1 MKKIILAIVMV
12 ASVFTANAQ
21 KNLVG
26 SKLTDNWS
34 IGVAGGVYE
43 PLFGQNIIKDARA
56 AVSFNVQKQLTP
68 IFGVGIDYMAAINA
82 NNGNSRSFLFWNSND
97 ATPKTAFDFHN
108 LGVNGYVNLNNLFG
122 GYKGKPQLCE
132 VVAHAGM
139 GWFYIMGTCYGV
151 HHDNYQ
157 MGTGKY
163 NKLSANFGVD
173 VNFNVCDAWAINLK
187 PAVTYLS
194 GGQVAGLDIRNSY
207 VTLQAGVTY
216 KFKNSNGTHHFVIND
231 KVYSQAQFDEMNAK
245 INAERAAKEQALLA
259 VENGNKKITN
269 LQAELETEKA
279 KEKTTIV
286 TTTTSTT
293 TQLAPVVIYGLGKKT
308 VDASQKPSVAMIATY
323 MKNHPASK
331 VRIQGYASPE
341 GNPELNQ
348 KLSEARAQAVYDML
362 VKQYG
367 ISADR
372 LEVKGMGV
380 TDELFDENDWN
391 RVATFIDLTPNTETK
406 TETKTTK

>member
-1 MKKIILAIVMV
+1 MKKIILAIAMV
-12 ASVFTANAQ
+12 AGVCTANAQ

-26 SKLTDNWS
+26 SKFTDNWS

-43 PLFGQNIIKDARA
+43 PMFGQNIIKDARA
-56 AVSFNVQKQLTP
+56 GVSFNVQKQISP
-68 IFGVGIDYMAAINA
+68 VFGVGVDYMVGINA
-82 NNGNSRSFLFWNSND
+82 NNDNSRSFFKLNGL
-97 ATPKTAFDFHN
+97 PKTAFDFHN
-108 LGVNGYVNLNNLFG
+108 LAVNGYINLNNLFG

-132 VVAHAGM
+132 VVAHAGA
-139 GWFYIMGTCYGV
+139 GWLYQLGTCYGV
-151 HHDNYQ
+151 HHDNYEA
-157 MGTGKY
+157 GTKNY
-163 NKLSANFGVD
+163 NGVTANFGVD
-173 VNFNVCDAWAINLK
+173 VNFNVCDAWAINIK
-187 PAVTYLS
+187 PAVHYFVD
-194 GGQVAGLDIRNSY
+194 GVVAGLDLRSSY

-216 KFKNSNGTHHFVIND
+216 KFKNSNGTHHFVINN
-231 KVYSQAQFDEMNAK
+231 KLYTQAQYDEMNAR
-245 INAERAAKEQALLA
+245 INAERAAKEQAELA
-259 VENGNKKITN
+259 VANGNKKIAD
-269 LQAELETEKA
+269 LQAELEAEKA
-279 KEKTTIV
+279 KEKTTII
-286 TTTTSTT
+286 TTTTNST

-323 MKNHPASK
+323 MKNHPEAR

-367 ISADR
+367 IAADR

-391 RVATFIDLTPNTETK
+391 RVATFIDLNPKSETTTETK
-406 TETKTTK
+406 TQK